1 MIKKVK
7 PSRWRPFWAH
17 HRECASNSI
26 QELLKHPFSSLM
38 TLAVL
43 AIAFCLPLGLWVA
56 VKNAQN
62 LTQFWDNGVQLSVF
76 LDKQISADHR
86 EQLITHLKSSP
97 EINHVEYLSPDKALE
112 ELRQLAGLTAA
123 TPELPDNPLPG
134 VIVVKP
140 QSNVSHQALNQL
152 VVGLQ
157 AKAGV
162 DFVQTD
168 LEWVKRLHAIISTSQ
183 HIVWVL
189 ALALGF
195 SILIIVGNTIRMLIY
210 ERKSEIEIMKLCG
223 ATDRYARRPFLYS
236 GSCLGFFAGF
246 LAWVIT
252 TVVILYISHSFKSL
266 MMTYDMD
273 YSLQG
278 IPFDVAMSVVVLASF
293 LGLLGAWVST
303 KVYLA
308 KIHF

>member
-1 MIKKVK
+1 MIKKIK

-17 HRECASNSI
+17 HRECASDSV
-26 QELLKHPFSSLM
+26 QALLKYPFSSLM

-62 LTQFWDNGVQLSVF
+62 LAQFWDNGVQLSVF
-76 LDKQISADHR
+76 LDKQIPTEQR
-86 EQLITHLKSSP
+86 EQLVVHLKSSP
-97 EINHVEYLSPDKALE
+97 EISQVDYLSPDKALE
-112 ELRQLAGLTAA
+112 ELRQLAGLTGA

-140 QSNVSHQALNQL
+140 QPNISHHALNQL
-152 VVGLQ
+152 ALDLQ

-168 LEWVKRLHAIISTSQ
+168 LEWVKRLHAILSTSQ

-189 ALALGF
+189 ALSLGF

-210 ERKSEIEIMKLCG
+210 ERKSEIEIMKLYG

-236 GSCLGFFAGF
+236 GSCLGFLAGV
-246 LAWVIT
+246 LAWFIT
-252 TVVILYISHSFKSL
+252 TAVMLYVSHSFKTL
-266 MMTYDMD
+266 MMTYNMD

-278 IPFDVAMSVVVLASF
+278 VPFDVAMLVIALASF

-308 KIHF
+308 KIHL